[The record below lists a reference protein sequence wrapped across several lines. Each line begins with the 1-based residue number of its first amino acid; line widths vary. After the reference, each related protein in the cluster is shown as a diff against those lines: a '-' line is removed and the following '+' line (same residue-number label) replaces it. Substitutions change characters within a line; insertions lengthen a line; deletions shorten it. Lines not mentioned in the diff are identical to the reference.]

1 MSLDAKDPRQQE
13 LERQEIEHLRSEIS
27 RLTSKV
33 PPRLLSGGS
42 VNLVRQYKKAAAK
55 AIAAA
60 NQASPSLGKLRSTC
74 TEIRSF
80 Y

>member
-1 MSLDAKDPRQQE
+1 MRPEKKDPHQLE
-13 LERQEIEHLRSEIS
+13 LERKEMEQLRSDI
-27 RLTSKV
+27 LTITAKV
-33 PPRLLSGGS
+33 PPKLLSGGS

-60 NQASPSLGKLRSTC
+60 NQATASLGKLRSTY